1 MSKNDRVELSL
12 EELEAVNGGG
22 LWDDVREFSEGLWKK
37 TKDVIKKLKNW
48 G

>member
-1 MSKNDRVELSL
+1 MSKNDKAELSL

-22 LWDDVREFSEGLWKK
+22 FLDDVLDFGKGLWKK
-37 TKDVIKKLKNW
+37 TRNVILFLRNW

>member
-22 LWDDVREFSEGLWKK
+22 FLDDAWEFGKGLWKK
-37 TKDVIKKLKNW
+37 TKDVIIRLKDR

>member
-1 MSKNDRVELSL
+1 MNKNDRVELSL

-22 LWDDVREFSEGLWKK
+22 LWDDICEFGEGLWKK
-37 TKDVIKKLKNW
+37 TKEVIIRTKDW

>member
-1 MSKNDRVELSL
+1 MSKNDKVELSL

-22 LWDDVREFSEGLWKK
+22 FLDDAWEFGKGLWKK
-37 TKDVIKKLKNW
+37 TKDVIKKLQNW

>member
-1 MSKNDRVELSL
+1 MSKNDKAELSL

-22 LWDDVREFSEGLWKK
+22 FLDDAWEFGKGVWKK
-37 TKDVIKKLKNW
+37 TKDVILKLRNW

>member
-1 MSKNDRVELSL
+1 MSKDDRVELSP

-22 LWDDVREFSEGLWKK
+22 FWDDAWEFSKALWEK
-37 TKDVIKKLKNW
+37 TRDVVKKLQNW

>member
-22 LWDDVREFSEGLWKK
+22 FWDDVLEFGKGLWKK
-37 TKDVIKKLKNW
+37 TRNVIVRMKDL